1 MKEDISLIAEYLKGD
16 EEAIE
21 ELVRRYQ
28 KMIYVFTYKMVNDME
43 EAKDITQN
51 TFIKAIKG
59 IKGFKGKASFKTWL
73 YRIALNTSLNHIR
86 EGRHKEVEFDET
98 LPCNQVGNLSLIIS
112 QEEKNR
118 IKKSVDKL
126 PGQQR
131 LAVMLRTYEGL
142 SCKEAS
148 KVMEC
153 SESAVKAHYH
163 FGVRK
168 LRDILSD
175 SSDMSPRPL
184 APGRSNGP
192 RLKGDRI

>member
-98 LPCNQVGNLSLIIS
+98 LPGNQAGNLS
-112 QEEKNR
+112 
-118 IKKSVDKL
+118 
-126 PGQQR
+126 
-131 LAVMLRTYEGL
+131 
-142 SCKEAS
+142 
-148 KVMEC
+148 
-153 SESAVKAHYH
+153 
-163 FGVRK
+163 
-168 LRDILSD
+168 
-175 SSDMSPRPL
+175 
-184 APGRSNGP
+184 
-192 RLKGDRI
+192 

>member
-1 MKEDISLIAEYLKGD
+1 MKEDIALIAAYLKGD

-28 KMIYVFTYKMVNDME
+28 KMIYAFAYRMVNDME

-86 EGRHKEVEFDET
+86 EGRHKEVEFDES
-98 LPCNQVGNLSLIIS
+98 LSGNQAGSLSLIIT
-112 QEEKNR
+112 QEERNR
-118 IKKSVDKL
+118 VKKSLDKL

-142 SCKEAS
+142 SCKETS
-148 KVMEC
+148 KVMGC

-175 SSDMSPRPL
+175 PSE
-184 APGRSNGP
+184 
-192 RLKGDRI
+192 LKGNRK

>member
-1 MKEDISLIAEYLKGD
+1 MKEDISLIAEYLQGD

-28 KMIYVFTYKMVNDME
+28 KMIYAFTYKMVNDME

-86 EGRHKEVEFDET
+86 EGRRHKEVEFDESF
-98 LPCNQVGNLSLIIS
+98 PGNQDGSLSLIIS
-112 QEEKNR
+112 QEETNR
-118 IKKSVDKL
+118 IKKSVDIL

-142 SCKEAS
+142 SCKETS
-148 KVMEC
+148 KVMGC

-175 SSDMSPRPL
+175 SSEREGNSR
-184 APGRSNGP
+184 
-192 RLKGDRI
+192 